1 MTGPTPRQQ
10 PASVAGVT
18 TATDMGYAP
27 LSATGSW
34 EDLHEV
40 LVPLADAGQL
50 PLRIQAFLPLPDW

>member
-1 MTGPTPRQQ
+1 MGPSAHQQ
-10 PASVAGVT
+10 PAGRAGVT

-27 LSATGSW
+27 LSAAGSW
-34 EDLHEV
+34 EDLHHV